1 MVFYSPKKE
10 YYCGHCAYDC
20 GADIRRPK
28 GRVGVVREGGVEMD
42 FEQEKNLAGC
52 CGIHCG
58 LCPRHQSKAASRCP
72 GCKILSQTISCKLY
86 NCCFKKNGFATC
98 AECGDFPCE
107 KYEKFFD
114 FDSFVSHRVCL
125 PNLEQVKQVG
135 LRKWL
140 AEHTK
145 RRRAVENLLAN
156 FNEGRSMSFFCVAT
170 ALMPPE
176 KLKRAVAEARKQIRR
191 GNVDDADIK
200 AKAKIVRSAI
210 EDAASEAGISLKLRH
225 GKK

>member
-1 MVFYSPKKE
+1 M
-10 YYCGHCAYDC
+10 
-20 GADIRRPK
+20 
-28 GRVGVVREGGVEMD
+28 EMAI
-42 FEQEKNLAGC
+42 EQEKNLAGC
-52 CGIHCG
+52 CGIYCG

-107 KYEKFFD
+107 RYENFFD
-114 FDSFVSHRVCL
+114 FDSFVSHKVCL
-125 PNLEQVKQVG
+125 PNLQQVKQVG

-140 AEHTK
+140 TEQSK

-156 FNEGRSMSFFCVAT
+156 FNEGRSMSFFCLAT

-176 KLKRAVAEARKQIRR
+176 KLKQAVTEAKKQIKRDKL
-191 GNVDDADIK
+191 GESDIK
-200 AKAKIVRSAI
+200 AKAKVVRSAI
-210 EDAASEAGISLKLRH
+210 EDVASQSGISLKLRH
-225 GKK
+225 RDK